1 MNPDPT
7 SPAANST
14 SSDVGR
20 LAATPQE
27 RLARLA
33 VRRAAATAQGSSGRS
48 DGDSA
53 SGEVIRPARR
63 RHPARK
69 SRVAALGLSLAS
81 TTAMSALFAYSD
93 RSPAAATLA
102 HTATATPLRS
112 AASPLPPTA
121 AVATATLPPLVAP
134 TVVPTTAIPTK
145 KVLAPAGATFTGAVS
160 SNRWGPVQV
169 QITVTNGKIT
179 KVTALQTPSD
189 KSKSV
194 RINNRAVPIL
204 RSEALAAQSA
214 QVNTVS
220 GATYTSDSYAASLQ
234 SAIDSARSAGF
245 SVA

>member
-1 MNPDPT
+1 M
-7 SPAANST
+7 A
-14 SSDVGR
+14 
-20 LAATPQE
+20 
-27 RLARLA
+27 
-33 VRRAAATAQGSSGRS
+33 RRAAATAPGSSGGS
-48 DGDSA
+48 DGDDA
-53 SGEVIRPARR
+53 SREVTRRARR
-63 RHPARK
+63 PHPARK
-69 SRVAALGLSLAS
+69 SRAAALGLSLAS
-81 TTAMSALFAYSD
+81 STAMSIVFAYSD

-102 HTATATPLRS
+102 SVAAVTPLRATVS
-112 AASPLPPTA
+112 LLPTTA
-121 AVATATLPPLVAP
+121 AVATATPPPLVAP
-134 TVVPTTAIPTK
+134 TIVPTTTK
-145 KVLAPAGATFTGAVS
+145 KKLLATAGATFNGAVS
-160 SNRWGPVQV
+160 INRWGPVQV

-234 SAIDSARSAGF
+234 SAIDSARSAGV

>member
-1 MNPDPT
+1 MDTNPT
-7 SPAANST
+7 SPASNPT
-14 SSDVGR
+14 SPGVGR
-20 LAATPQE
+20 LAATPEE

-33 VRRAAATAQGSSGRS
+33 ARRTAPGSSGRS

-53 SGEVIRPARR
+53 SRDVTRPTRR

-81 TTAMSALFAYSD
+81 TTAMSVVFAYSD

-102 HTATATPLRS
+102 NIATVTPLR
-112 AASPLPPTA
+112 ATVSPLPTTA
-121 AVATATLPPLVAP
+121 AVATATPPPLVAP
-134 TVVPTTAIPTK
+134 TVVPTTTNTTK

-160 SNRWGPVQV
+160 TNRWGPVQV
-169 QITVTNGKIT
+169 QITVTTGKIT
-179 KVTALQTPSD
+179 KVTTLQTPSD

-194 RINNRAVPIL
+194 RINKRAVPIL

-234 SAIDSARSAGF
+234 SAIDSARSAGV

>member
-1 MNPDPT
+1 MDPNPT
-7 SPAANST
+7 SPGANPPSPG
-14 SSDVGR
+14 VGR
-20 LAATPQE
+20 IATTPEE

-33 VRRAAATAQGSSGRS
+33 ARRPAATAPSESGRAYR
-48 DGDSA
+48 DSA
-53 SGEVIRPARR
+53 SGEVTRPARR

-81 TTAMSALFAYSD
+81 TTAMSVVFAYSD

-102 HTATATPLRS
+102 NIAAVSPLR
-112 AASPLPPTA
+112 ATA
-121 AVATATLPPLVAP
+121 AVVAATPPPLVA
-134 TVVPTTAIPTK
+134 TVVPTPTK
-145 KVLAPAGATFTGAVS
+145 TKVLAPAGATFTGAVS
-160 SNRWGPVQV
+160 TNRWGPVQV

-234 SAIDSARSAGF
+234 SAIDSARSAGV

>member
-1 MNPDPT
+1 MDPNPT
-7 SPAANST
+7 SPGANPPSPG
-14 SSDVGR
+14 VGR
-20 LAATPQE
+20 IATTPEE

-33 VRRAAATAQGSSGRS
+33 ARRPAATAPSESGRAYR
-48 DGDSA
+48 DSA
-53 SGEVIRPARR
+53 SGEVTRPARR

-81 TTAMSALFAYSD
+81 TTAMSVVFAYSD

-102 HTATATPLRS
+102 NIAAVSPLR
-112 AASPLPPTA
+112 ATA
-121 AVATATLPPLVAP
+121 AVVAATPPPLVAP
-134 TVVPTTAIPTK
+134 TVVPTTTNTTK

-160 SNRWGPVQV
+160 TNRWGPVQV
-169 QITVTNGKIT
+169 QITVTKGKIT

-194 RINNRAVPIL
+194 RINKRAVPIL

-234 SAIDSARSAGF
+234 SAIDSARSAGV